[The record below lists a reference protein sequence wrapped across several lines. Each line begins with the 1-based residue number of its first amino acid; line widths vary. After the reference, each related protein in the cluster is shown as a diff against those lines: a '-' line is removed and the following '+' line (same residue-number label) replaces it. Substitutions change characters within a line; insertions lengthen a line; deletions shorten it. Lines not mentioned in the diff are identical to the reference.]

1 MSSVTL
7 YSRRIH
13 MYLGLFL
20 VPWALMY
27 ALSSLVFNHF
37 ATVRSWYGGNMNE
50 FQKVEEFEYSGAFEE
65 GVADQDAARHIL
77 VDLDRDGPHFVRGSL
92 ESGRLTVMR
101 QKGVGV
107 TRLTY
112 DSSEGTIVVEEQVA
126 NAANFMTRMHIRHG
140 FQQDYWSAKLW
151 GLGVEVTALSML
163 FWIFS
168 GVWLW
173 WTIKPTRLLGGLFAL
188 GGIGLFSV
196 LLFTL

>member
-112 DSSEGTIVVEEQVA
+112 DSSEGTIV
-126 NAANFMTRMHIRHG
+126 
-140 FQQDYWSAKLW
+140 
-151 GLGVEVTALSML
+151 
-163 FWIFS
+163 
-168 GVWLW
+168 
-173 WTIKPTRLLGGLFAL
+173 
-188 GGIGLFSV
+188 
-196 LLFTL
+196 